1 MRVAAI
7 QHDIVWTDRQ
17 ANFDHLAPLIAS
29 AADSGARLVLLSE
42 TFSTGFAVED
52 PHLAEPEGGPSAQFL
67 IDQAALHQMWVAGTC
82 PEIPADDVAAGA
94 GDRRPAN
101 TFVVAGPDG
110 TTHRYQKIHPFTYG
124 GEDQHFRAG
133 SQPVTVDIEG
143 VRVSLFV
150 CYDLRFADSF
160 WNVAADTDL
169 YLVPAN
175 WPDSRRQHW
184 MALLMARAIEN
195 QAYVVGCNRVGG
207 PTPGGLTYVGD
218 SRIIDPSGQVLAA
231 GGDDEG
237 ILLADVDPE
246 RVAQVRAQFPF
257 MNDR

>member
-17 ANFDHLAPLIAS
+17 ANFQRLAPMIAS
-29 AADSGARLVLLSE
+29 AADSGARLVVLSE

-67 IDQAALHQMWVAGTC
+67 IDQAAGHRIWVAGTC
-82 PEIPADDVAAGA
+82 PEIPAADANGSDT
-94 GDRRPAN
+94 RPAN

-124 GEDQHFRAG
+124 GEGKHFRPG
-133 SQPVTVDIEG
+133 SETVTIEIDG
-143 VRVSLFV
+143 VRISLFV

-160 WNVAADTDL
+160 WNVALDTDL

-175 WPDSRRQHW
+175 WPDSRRHHW
-184 MALLMARAIEN
+184 MSLLMARAIEN
-195 QAYVVGCNRVGG
+195 QAYVIGCNRVGG
-207 PTPGGLTYVGD
+207 PTPAGLTYVGD
-218 SRIIDPSGQVLAA
+218 SRIIDPLGQVLAA
-231 GGDDEG
+231 SGDDEG
-237 ILLADVDPE
+237 ILLADIDPQ
-246 RVAQVRAQFPF
+246 RVAEVRATFPF
-257 MNDR
+257 LNDR